1 MAKLIIKDLWASVSG
16 VTILKGINLE
26 LSTDEIVAFIGPNGS
41 GKSTLAYVIMG
52 HPSYKV
58 DRGEITFDGKDL
70 LKMTT
75 DERARLGIFL
85 CMQNPYEINGVT
97 NRDFIKEALD
107 KKETNSNKIVS
118 YYKFAT
124 KLEKAIEDLKM
135 DKDLATRYVNESF
148 SGGEKKKNEILQMK
162 MLEPKI
168 AILDEIDSGLDVD
181 AVKIVSDN
189 VNELKEK
196 NGMGLMVISHYRRLF
211 EYIKP
216 NRVIVIING
225 VIAKEGDSNL
235 LDYID
240 SNGFDSIK
248 KEIGLVDEVTLLETC
263 AFKR

>member
-1 MAKLIIKDLWASVSG
+1 MPWQGADGDFTKD
-16 VTILKGINLE
+16 N
-26 LSTDEIVAFIGPNGS
+26 
-41 GKSTLAYVIMG
+41 
-52 HPSYKV
+52 
-58 DRGEITFDGKDL
+58 
-70 LKMTT
+70 
-75 DERARLGIFL
+75 RLGRNINYGVREHAMGAITNGLVLHHIRSITGGFFVFSDYMKPAIRLASLMKIPSIFVFTHDSIAVGEDGPTHEPIE
-85 CMQNPYEINGVT
+85 Q
-97 NRDFIKEALD
+97 
-107 KKETNSNKIVS
+107 
-118 YYKFAT
+118 
-124 KLEKAIEDLKM
+124 AIEDLKM

-216 NRVIVIING
+216 DRVIVIING
-225 VIAKEGDSNL
+225 VIAKEGDSTL